1 MFNVARILITGMA
14 ALLLAACAREG
25 EVARSWI
32 EQNLPQETYQVAK
45 RTTPTGSAFNRQLY
59 DGYMA
64 LAAAERAEYDWADSR
79 HFADKALAAA
89 EDQEVSPDAL
99 YERKLPADKRDEIK
113 LARKDLTSVLERG
126 ARSRL
131 TADAAKAQVSFDCW
145 VQEQEENHQSEDIT
159 ACRNDFYTAIGRVQ
173 TALGLRKGDD
183 YVVYFSSGSA
193 NPAKRQLDKVM
204 DAATIAKGGSLKVL
218 VSGHTDTTGTGER
231 NKLLAAERAEAV
243 KKLLLSA
250 GLKDDQIVT
259 SAYGAARPAVA
270 TGPGTP
276 EPRNRRVEIKLVR

>member
-1 MFNVARILITGMA
+1 MTGTA
-14 ALLLAACAREG
+14 ALLLAACAQEA
-25 EVARSWI
+25 EIARSWI

-45 RTTPTGSAFNRQLY
+45 ATEPTGSAFNRQLY

-64 LAAAERAEYDWADSR
+64 LSAAERAEYDWGDSS

-89 EDQEVSPDAL
+89 EDQEVSPDPL
-99 YERKLPADKRDEIK
+99 YGRDLPADKRDEIK
-113 LARKDLTSVLERG
+113 LARRDLTSVLGRG
-126 ARSRL
+126 ARSQL

-159 ACRNDFYTAIGRVQ
+159 ACRTDFYDAIGRVQ
-173 TALGLRKGDD
+173 SAMGLRKDD
-183 YVVYFSSGSA
+183 YVVYFGSGSA
-193 NPAKRQLDKVM
+193 DPARPQLDKVM
-204 DAATIAKGGSLKVL
+204 DAAAIAKGRSLKVL

-250 GLKDDQIVT
+250 GLEDGQIVT
-259 SAYGAARPAVA
+259 SAHGAAQPAVA
-270 TGPGTP
+270 TGPGSP
-276 EPRNRRVEIKLVR
+276 EPKNRRVEIKLVK